1 MFSAYSPRAANA
13 YQRINVETS
22 MHTMD
27 QHQLVSLLYEGVL
40 NSIATARGAM
50 ARGDV
55 LGKVNA
61 ISKAVRILEE
71 GLSTSLDKV
80 DGGELAQNLGALY
93 DYCIHRL
100 ILANARNDDALM
112 QEVMRLIEPV
122 ATGWSEI
129 KKSGLT
135 MSHMLIDYYKAIED
149 SSAKMLEAAKLKDW
163 DGVVRYEGACAVLIE
178 QLRFKS
184 QEHELLP
191 EHRREKTRIMQR
203 ILRNDAQIR
212 CLAEP
217 WLAQFEH
224 LFEGQPQM
232 MH

>member
-22 MHTMD
+22 MHTID

-61 ISKAVRILEE
+61 ISKAIRILEE

-93 DYCIHRL
+93 DYCVGRLTLANVRNDAALVEEVVRL
-100 ILANARNDDALM
+100 IA
-112 QEVMRLIEPV
+112 PV
-122 ATGWSEI
+122 AQGWSEI
-129 KKSGLT
+129 AAGTGTTAS
-135 MSHMLIDYYKAIED
+135 KA
-149 SSAKMLEAAKLKDW
+149 
-163 DGVVRYEGACAVLIE
+163 GA
-178 QLRFKS
+178 
-184 QEHELLP
+184 
-191 EHRREKTRIMQR
+191 
-203 ILRNDAQIR
+203 
-212 CLAEP
+212 
-217 WLAQFEH
+217 
-224 LFEGQPQM
+224 
-232 MH
+232 